1 MCIMIDPLPYMCQP
15 FSPSI
20 FARGGGGQGP
30 LGHPG
35 SAPAIERGERERER
49 EDAENNNR
57 KFVA

>member
-20 FARGGGGQGP
+20 FARGGGGGMQGP

-49 EDAENNNR
+49 GCR
-57 KFVA
+57 K